1 MAKKTKAKRANPAE
15 IAHAEM
21 LYCEKKWTPEAI
33 SIELGRDIKTV
44 YSWRD
49 KGNWEIT
56 RELFDTGPVQLKKL
70 LLTEA
75 VRIAKGEARTDEA
88 GKTIKPLDADS
99 LSKVMKAYDY
109 MSKKAGP
116 EIIRDVFIE
125 FDNFIVTVDPKIAN
139 EFTKYH
145 KMFLQHRISLES

>member
-1 MAKKTKAKRANPAE
+1 MAKKKVVKRAAPAE

-21 LYCEKKWTPEAI
+21 LYCEKKWTPE
-33 SIELGRDIKTV
+33 SIANELERDIKTV
-44 YSWRD
+44 YAWRD
-49 KGNWEIT
+49 KGKWEVT
-56 RELFDTGPVQLKKL
+56 RNLFDTGPVQLKKL

-75 VRIAKGEARTDEA
+75 VRIAKGEEQLDET
-88 GKTIKPLDADS
+88 GKAKKALDADS

-116 EIIRDVFIE
+116 EIVRDVFIE
-125 FDNFIVTVDPKIAN
+125 FDNFIVTIDPKMAM